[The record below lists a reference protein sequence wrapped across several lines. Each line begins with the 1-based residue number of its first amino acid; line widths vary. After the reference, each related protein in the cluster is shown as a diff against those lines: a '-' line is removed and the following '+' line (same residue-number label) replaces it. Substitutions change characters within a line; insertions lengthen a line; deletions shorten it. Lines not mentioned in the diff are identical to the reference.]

1 MTEKIAHLKAPL
13 DAAPP
18 VAADTQLVPY
28 SLGAF
33 TFTASGITTDRTP
46 TYEEWEEIG
55 QMLAVQVRGL
65 QFIVGDWLLLGETH
79 FGEAAAQAIDARSW
93 SEETV
98 RNYLW
103 VAKSVPMENRREDLT
118 FAHHQLVAGLKPQ
131 EQKKWLKRAATDDPA
146 AVWTVKRLKD
156 AIREGGDAEAT
167 SWYVLVEVDSVEKRD
182 ALQKRLELEGHQCKS
197 VERRGGRRK
206 GD

>member
-13 DAAPP
+13 DTPLP
-18 VAADTQLVPY
+18 IAADTALVPY
-28 SLGAF
+28 TIGTF
-33 TFTASGITTDRTP
+33 TFTASGISVDRPP
-46 TYEEWEEIG
+46 TYEEWEDVG
-55 QMLAVQVRGL
+55 KMLAVQVRGI

-79 FGEAAAQAIDARSW
+79 FGEAAAQAIDSRSW

-103 VAKSVPMENRREDLT
+103 VAKNVPMENRRDDLT

-131 EQKKWLKRAATDDPA
+131 EQRKWLKRAATDDPA
-146 AVWTVKRLKD
+146 GPWPVSRLRAAVRKD
-156 AIREGGDAEAT
+156 EDEEPTA
-167 SWYVLVEVDSVEKRD
+167 WCVLVEATTQAKRD
-182 ALQKRLELEGHQCKS
+182 ELQKRLELEGHQCKA
-197 VERRGGRRK
+197 VERRGGRRA